1 MKQITYGIF
10 WTVTMGLAMFM
21 LPTLAM
27 EIPSQQDDSSNTAPF
42 VPVFDAL
49 ERVERKWTQLDKTMP
64 LAPEKLQGFIKSAE
78 VITNLYSEQP
88 QGDTDGA
95 LLVGIYDLA
104 IPQHRHLI
112 LPFYERPNI
121 IIHSDIKPIT
131 ETSKHSIY
139 RGNRM
144 IETYD
149 MLKEENMLSVLLS
162 DRFVVQLTGRDDV
175 TILELYS
182 RNYSAFVLLLN

>member
-131 ETSKHSIY
+131 ETSKHS
-139 RGNRM
+139 
-144 IETYD
+144 
-149 MLKEENMLSVLLS
+149 LS

-182 RNYSAFVLLLN
+182 MLDTIDLSRISAAARKEIATLH